1 MITKKQ
7 FTLLFCVFLFAV
19 VAFQAQPA
27 EALPFDN
34 EYTDQEVLAGNY
46 MYDSY
51 VLTTGDVL
59 SGYFETSLDTEGL
72 DFFICDAAD
81 LVTWDEGGS
90 ATEYESATNMHTY
103 GFSFT
108 APYSD
113 TWNVVLD
120 NTGGSQSVTV
130 DVAIDENG
138 DNTPS
143 YSSYDYY
150 GYGEVLED
158 EEYLYRSFTL
168 GEGAVVDGHFSTFFT
183 TDGLDFFICDETNF
197 DDWVAELSATGYSIE
212 TDMHVSTIDAYTIPT
227 AGTWYCV
234 FVAENEVDAVTF
246 SYGIDID
253 TSTVTTTTNGGGI
266 DMSGIS
272 VIGLFAGLLIL
283 GILCCVCRSKKKDPE
298 VAPPSVDHYRAPPS
312 APTQRPTTTVR
323 EREIVRDRVLV
334 ICPYC
339 GSKNEQ
345 GITTCQNCDAEL

>member
-34 EYTDQEVLAGNY
+34 EYTNVTILAGD
-46 MYDSY
+46 YDEYY
-51 VLTTGDVL
+51 VTLTSGEEI
-59 SGYFETSLDTEGL
+59 SGYFETSVETAGL
-72 DFFICDAAD
+72 DFFICDAANFAI
-81 LVTWDEGGS
+81 WSGGS
-90 ATEYESATNMHTY
+90 SATGYETVLNMHTNGY
-103 GFSFT
+103 TFT

-113 TWNVVLD
+113 TWYIVHSNVP
-120 NTGGSQSVTV
+120 GSTPVTV
-130 DVAIDENG
+130 DIAIDVNG
-138 DNTPS
+138 DNTPV
-143 YSSYDYY
+143 YSSSDYTYTRY
-150 GYGEVLED
+150 GIVLED
-158 EEYLYRSFTL
+158 DEYHFLSYSFSAGT
-168 GEGAVVDGHFSTFFT
+168 VVGGHFSTFFS
-183 TDGLDFFICDETNF
+183 TDGLDFFICDESNF
-197 DDWVAELSATGYSIE
+197 DDWELGFSATVYSIE
-212 TDMHVSTIDAYTIPT
+212 TDMHTSTIDDYTIPT
-227 AGTWYCV
+227 TGTWYFV
-234 FVAENEVDAVTF
+234 FYAESEVDTLTF
-246 SYGIDID
+246 SVGIDVD
-253 TSTVTTTTNGGGI
+253 TSGVGAGGGI

-312 APTQRPTTTVR
+312 TPRPTTTVR